1 MNYYLVIKRNKL
13 LIAYSNIDITW
24 NNYMK
29 LCERRERDTGRER
42 EKEKDKKRLRDG
54 A

>member
-13 LIAYSNIDITW
+13 LIACSNIDITW

-29 LCERRERDTGRER
+29 LCERRERDT
-42 EKEKDKKRLRDG
+42 KKHIQYDSIYASL
-54 A
+54 